1 MPEES
6 SIPSYLILG
15 ANTLDLSLGT
25 DSNKRRVIF
34 MRVNV
39 VTVVNRAKPLISL
52 QINEARELAEKLIRK
67 ADEAERGSHDAS

>member
-6 SIPSYLILG
+6 STPSYLILG